1 MMGGLLT
8 TALVAVVVLAT
19 LPVRVPFYSSWGPL
33 VLILAEF
40 ALVWCLTS
48 RLRANAIASGEEKAL
63 LLVYAAS
70 LGAVLVPALAA
81 AAGAVLPALLAGSG
95 MFGAA
100 GVWGYVTH
108 SDMRPL
114 GTALFMGVVGLFIA
128 LIGNGLLAH
137 AALSFRI
144 SAAGVLLFSGLTAY
158 DIRRIG
164 ASAHRRIGASAH
176 RRIGASAC
184 TACTAAAGLRSSG
197 RWPCTSISSICSS

>member
-1 MMGGLLT
+1 M
-8 TALVAVVVLAT
+8 
-19 LPVRVPFYSSWGPL
+19 
-33 VLILAEF
+33 
-40 ALVWCLTS
+40 
-48 RLRANAIASGEEKAL
+48 
-63 LLVYAAS
+63 LVYAAS

-176 RRIGASAC
+176 RRIGVYGGGG
-184 TACTAAAGLRSSG
+184 AAILGALALYLDFLNLFLLALQFMTG
-197 RWPCTSISSICSS
+197 RRR